1 MLKILIENSKNKKWV
16 EKEVQEFNDMGITKL
31 GEMLKYWL
39 EHFKKAKYPC
49 SKFKLFMNNFIKTTN
64 NIN

>member
-31 GEMLKYWL
+31 GDMLKYWL
-39 EHFKKAKYPC
+39 EHFKSAKYPV
-49 SKFKLFMNNFIKTTN
+49 SKFKLFVKNFSETTN
-64 NIN
+64 KIN